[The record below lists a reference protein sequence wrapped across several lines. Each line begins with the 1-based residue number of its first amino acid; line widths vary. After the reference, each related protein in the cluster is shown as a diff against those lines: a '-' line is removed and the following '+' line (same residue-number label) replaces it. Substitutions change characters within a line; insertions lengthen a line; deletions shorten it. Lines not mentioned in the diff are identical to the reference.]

1 MNKFDKT
8 RNSNQQY
15 DMVSLFQSAEE
26 RTMRHVH
33 VSSLAKVK
41 AVNGNNVVAML
52 FPKREGTDAIEI
64 NAYNLFNSAINV
76 GDTILIVFTDRDFNV
91 NLATI
96 SQDNNSVAETG
107 DDDLHSLS
115 NAIAIKTT
123 SEKQGEGDF
132 VPIAELAEA
141 KEVNKDDKFAI
152 LQNGETKSVKFST
165 LTIDNID
172 LTNILSK

>member
-8 RNSNQQY
+8 RNGYQQY
-15 DMVSLFQSAEE
+15 DMVSLFQSAQE
-26 RTMRHVH
+26 RTMRHLN

-41 AVNGNNVVAML
+41 AVNGTNITAML
-52 FPKREGTDAIEI
+52 FPKRKGTDTIEI

-76 GDTILIVFTDRDFNV
+76 GDIILVVFTDRDFNG

-96 SQDNNSVAETG
+96 GDDYVAETG
-107 DDDLHSLS
+107 DEDLHSFG

-123 SEKQGEGDF
+123 SEKQGGGDF
-132 VPIAELAEA
+132 VPITELAEA

-152 LQNGETKSVKFST
+152 VQNGETKSVKFST
-165 LTIDNID
+165 LTIDDID

>member
-15 DMVSLFQSAEE
+15 DIVSLFQSAEE
-26 RTMRHVH
+26 RTMRHLH

-52 FPKREGTDAIEI
+52 FPKREGTDTIEI

-76 GDTILIVFTDRDFNV
+76 GDVILVVFTDRDFNV

-96 SQDNNSVAETG
+96 GQDNNSVVETG

-123 SEKQGEGDF
+123 NGKQGEGEF
-132 VPIAELAEA
+132 VPIGELVEA
-141 KEVNKDDKFAI
+141 NEVNKEDKIAI